1 MISENALVLIVSFLC
16 ACLMVSISKIY
27 RPAKDSG

>member
-16 ACLMVSISKIY
+16 ACLMVSISRMY
-27 RPAKDSG
+27 SPAKDSG